1 MWLLFAINA
10 VLIFGYATFSLHSDW
25 ISAFPA
31 FSAVYDSAFPFFT
44 RLQILIGFW
53 LCVRACQRAMGF
65 RWILFLVAAFG
76 ISLTTAFL
84 GTAYGIPFGKYS
96 YTGLLG
102 WRIAGMVPLLIPVG
116 WFSMSV
122 GSYVL
127 ALQLL
132 GPASMQI
139 FRRTTNHWYRSAQRV
154 ALASLLLLA
163 LGITLEPVMSTLVP
177 CWIWEG
183 SGAFFFPPAVRN
195 LLAWMVTGVF
205 IFVSFEFFR
214 MRDGSHRFELS
225 WAPKF
230 YMLYFSMPLGLLIVG
245 AVWLP
250 VALALAILL
259 GCDLFARK
267 KGAMKRGIFI
277 RTRS

>member
-1 MWLLFAINA
+1 MWILFAINA
-10 VLIFGYATFSLHSDW
+10 VLIFGYATFSLHSEW
-25 ISAFPA
+25 FTNFPWFSGIYASAL
-31 FSAVYDSAFPFFT
+31 PFFT
-44 RLQILIGFW
+44 RLQVAVGFW

-65 RWILFLVAAFG
+65 RWILYLVAAFS
-76 ISLTTAFL
+76 ISLMTEFL
-84 GTAYGIPFGKYS
+84 GTTYGFPFGKYS
-96 YTGLLG
+96 YTDLLG
-102 WRIAGMVPLLIPVG
+102 WRLAGRVPVLIPVG

-154 ALASLLLLA
+154 GLASLLLIV
-163 LGITLEPVMSTLVP
+163 LGIALEPVMSGLAP
-177 CWIWEG
+177 CWVWED
-183 SGAFFFPPAVRN
+183 SGAFFFPHAVRN
-195 LLAWMVTGVF
+195 LFAWFVTGLF
-205 IFVSFEFFR
+205 IFFSFEFFR

-230 YMLYFSMPLGLLIVG
+230 YMLYLSLPLGLLIVS

-259 GCDLFARK
+259 SCDLFARK
-267 KGAMKRGIFI
+267 KGAMKRGIFV